1 MQNRTLIW
9 LLLGGGAFVLLVVL
23 LLAVVL
29 TFSGDGRAEFAF
41 SGQVQVVDID
51 GELVESRTILEQ
63 LKRYEDSNSVKAILL
78 NIDSPGGGVAVSQE
92 IYAEIKRLREKSDK
106 IVVAYLSSTGASGAY
121 YISCAANK
129 IVANPGTIVGSI
141 GVIAE
146 WVNYADLLEW
156 AKMKEIVFKTGEF
169 KDTGSQSRALTDNE
183 RKYFQGLIDDMY
195 VQFLEAVSSGRKLE
209 LQEVRAMADGRV
221 FTGRDAQQRKLIDQI
236 GNFQDAVDLT
246 AKLAGIS
253 GKPRLLRSTRQRVTL
268 LVVLTTDL
276 SRLVPFSDQSMKS
289 QIQVPYLSELPTRG
303 QEAIDHD

>member
-1 MQNRTLIW
+1 M
-9 LLLGGGAFVLLVVL
+9 LLVVVVI
-23 LLAVVL
+23 AVAL
-29 TFSGDGRAEFAF
+29 TVSSDEASDFPFSDRI
-41 SGQVQVVDID
+41 QVVDVE
-51 GELVESRTILEQ
+51 GELLQSRPILEQ

-92 IYAEIKRLREKSDK
+92 IYAEIKRLREKKDK
-106 IVVAYLSSTGASGAY
+106 VIVAYLSSTGASGAY

-156 AKMKEIVFKTGEF
+156 AKLKEVVFKTGEF
-169 KDTGSQSRALTDNE
+169 KDTGSATRALTDNE

-195 VQFLEAVSSGRKLE
+195 VQFLEAVSSGRKLD
-209 LQEVRAMADGRV
+209 LQDVRSLADGRV
-221 FTGRDAQQRKLIDQI
+221 FTGRDAKERKLIDET

-253 GKPRLLRSTRQRVTL
+253 GKPRLLRLNRQRVTL
-268 LVVLTTDL
+268 LDVLTTDL
-276 SRLVPFSDQSMKS
+276 SRLVPFNGQSMKS
-289 QIQVPYLSELPTRG
+289 QIKFQYLWK
-303 QEAIDHD
+303 

>member
-1 MQNRTLIW
+1 VLLAITLI
-9 LLLGGGAFVLLVVL
+9 AIM
-23 LLAVVL
+23 L
-29 TFSGDGRAEFAF
+29 TFNGDEGGEFGF
-41 SGQVQVVDID
+41 SDRVQVVDIE
-51 GELVESRTILEQ
+51 GELVESRPILEQ

-92 IYAEIKRLREKSDK
+92 IYAEIKRLREKKDK
-106 IVVAYLSSTGASGAY
+106 TIVAYLSSTGASGAY

-129 IVANPGTIVGSI
+129 IIANPGTIVGSI

-156 AKMKEIVFKTGEF
+156 AKLKEVVFKTGEF
-169 KDTGSQSRALTDNE
+169 KDTGSPSRALTDNE

-253 GKPRLLRSTRQRVTL
+253 GKPRLLRLTRQRVTL
-268 LVVLTTDL
+268 LDVLTTDL
-276 SRLVPFSDQSMKS
+276 SRLVPFSGQSMKS
-289 QIQVPYLSELPTRG
+289 QIKFQYLWK
-303 QEAIDHD
+303 

>member
-29 TFSGDGRAEFAF
+29 TFSGDGRTDFAF
-41 SGQVQVVDID
+41 SGQIQVVDVD
-51 GELVESRTILEQ
+51 GKLVESHSILDQ

-92 IYAEIKRLREKSDK
+92 IYAEIKRLREKNDK

-121 YISCAANK
+121 YIACAANK

-146 WVNYADLLEW
+146 WVNYADLMEW
-156 AKMKEIVFKTGEF
+156 AKLKDIVFKTGEF
-169 KDTGSQSRALTDNE
+169 KDTGSGTRALTDNE
-183 RKYFQGLIDDMY
+183 KKYFQGLIDDMY
-195 VQFLEAVSSGRKLE
+195 VQFVEAVGSGRKLD
-209 LQEVRAMADGRV
+209 LQEVRSLADGRV
-221 FTGRDAQQRKLIDQI
+221 FTGRDAKSRKLIDDI

-246 AKLAGIS
+246 ANLAGIS
-253 GKPRLLRSTRQRVTL
+253 RKPRLIRVNRRRVTL
-268 LVVLTTDL
+268 MDVLTTDL
-276 SRLVPFSDQSMKS
+276 SRLVALHGQSLKS
-289 QIQVPYLSELPTRG
+289 QIRFQYLWK
-303 QEAIDHD
+303 